1 MKAHELRQLSDA
13 ELLKRIQDEEENLSH
28 LKFQKVI
35 GQLENP
41 MKLGHVRKEIARI
54 KTILRDRQLNP
65 LTDKSAQSAPREKQV
80 EQPK

>member
-41 MKLGHVRKEIARI
+41 MKLGHVRKVVARI
-54 KTILRDRQLNP
+54 KTILRERQL
-65 LTDKSAQSAPREKQV
+65 KSSTEQPVQAVSGAEQV

>member
-28 LKFQKVI
+28 LKFQKTI

-54 KTILRDRQLNP
+54 KTILRAREIQTSGEQSVKAIP
-65 LTDKSAQSAPREKQV
+65 KDKQAE
-80 EQPK
+80 

>member
-13 ELLKRIQDEEENLSH
+13 ELQKRIQDEEENLSH
-28 LKFQKVI
+28 LRFQKVI

-41 MKLGHVRKEIARI
+41 MKLGHVRKTIARI

-65 LTDKSAQSAPREKQV
+65 STMQPAQV
-80 EQPK
+80 EQQK

>member
-1 MKAHELRQLSDA
+1 MKAHELRQLSDV
-13 ELLKRIQDEEENLSH
+13 ELQKRIQEEQENLSN

-54 KTILRDRQLNP
+54 KTILRDRQLHSSTGQP
-65 LTDKSAQSAPREKQV
+65 APSEQSK
-80 EQPK
+80 

>member
-13 ELLKRIQDEEENLSH
+13 ELQKRIQDEEENLSN

-41 MKLGHVRKEIARI
+41 MKLGHVRKDIARI
-54 KTILRDRQLNP
+54 KTILRDRQLKP
-65 LTDKSAQSAPREKQV
+65 ST
-80 EQPK
+80 EQPVQAEQLK